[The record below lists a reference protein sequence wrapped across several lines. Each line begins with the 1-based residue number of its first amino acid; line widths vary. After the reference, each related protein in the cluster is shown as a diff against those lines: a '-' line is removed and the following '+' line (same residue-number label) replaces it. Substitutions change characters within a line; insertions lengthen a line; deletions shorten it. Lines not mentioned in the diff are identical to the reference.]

1 MGKAKDQEPKLI
13 ESERSGPFERDGHL
27 VEVHIYKL
35 EHDKDWVL
43 EVVDE
48 NGTSTVWDDKFSTDR
63 IAWKEFLR
71 TVDNEGMAAVIGPIR
86 LHGLH

>member
-13 ESERSGPFERDGHL
+13 ESERSGPFEKDGH
-27 VEVHIYKL
+27 VVHVHIIQL
-35 EHDKDWVL
+35 EGDKDWVL

-48 NGTSTVWDDKFSTDR
+48 VGTSMVWDDKFRTDR

-71 TVDNEGMAAVIGPIR
+71 TIEKEGMAAVIGPIR
-86 LHGLH
+86 LQGLH

>member
-35 EHDKDWVL
+35 EHDKEWVL

-48 NGTSTVWDDKFSTDR
+48 GGTSMVWDDKFTTDR

-86 LHGLH
+86 LQGLH

>member
-13 ESERSGPFERDGHL
+13 ESERSGPFEKDGH
-27 VEVHIYKL
+27 VVHVHIIQL
-35 EHDKDWVL
+35 EGDKDWTL

-48 NGTSTVWDDKFSTDR
+48 NGTSTVWDDKFRTDR

-86 LHGLH
+86 LQGLH

>member
-35 EHDKDWVL
+35 EHDKEWVL

-48 NGTSTVWDDKFSTDR
+48 GETSMVWDDKFRTDR

-86 LHGLH
+86 LQGLH

>member
-1 MGKAKDQEPKLI
+1 MEKAKDQKPKLI

-35 EHDKDWVL
+35 EHDKEWVL

-48 NGTSTVWDDKFSTDR
+48 NGTSTVWDDKFRTDR

-71 TVDNEGMAAVIGPIR
+71 TIEKEGMAAVSGPIKQQQ
-86 LHGLH
+86 LH